1 MKASPSLKFSAIFFF
16 LGHFFCLRSFM
27 AKNKMW
33 RNWNMECR
41 KHFEWIFWAETWS
54 ITAAFEKKLY
64 SLHQWHL
71 RRLLRLSYLRHVTN
85 MEVLRLTCQ
94 TQLSTTLRDKRLRL
108 LFIATA
114 DSRTDHAGVL
124 RSIILGLPIDLKRQ
138 VLPVFHEQLA
148 SYDWT
153 GLAAAQHR
161 LGVSLATG
169 SGRGRWKRTV
179 DTATLQDGVCS
190 WWWWYKLNVPIVL
203 VVHVDIFSMN
213 KLVFGILLPVLN
225 RLFQTLTLNYF

>member
-138 VLPVFHEQLA
+138 VLPVFHEEI
-148 SYDWT
+148 
-153 GLAAAQHR
+153 GFVR
-161 LGVSLATG
+161 
-169 SGRGRWKRTV
+169 
-179 DTATLQDGVCS
+179 
-190 WWWWYKLNVPIVL
+190 
-203 VVHVDIFSMN
+203 
-213 KLVFGILLPVLN
+213 LN
-225 RLFQTLTLNYF
+225 RTCGRSTSARCQFGNGLRSWTVEADSGHSYALGWVMLLMMMVQAKPFPLCW